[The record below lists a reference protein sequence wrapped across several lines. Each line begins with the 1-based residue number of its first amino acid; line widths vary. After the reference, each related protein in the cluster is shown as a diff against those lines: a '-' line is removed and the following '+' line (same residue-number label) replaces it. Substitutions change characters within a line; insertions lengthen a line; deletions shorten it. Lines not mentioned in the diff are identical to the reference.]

1 MRQLLL
7 TCREHNQSSSFTWPA
22 ETFVLRGGDISKRV
36 ICGEIKQSQV
46 RVIIGL
52 APIFPYTFYHLTHYW
67 FAAADIPV

>member
-36 ICGEIKQSQV
+36 ICREIKQSQMCIV
-46 RVIIGL
+46 MPYNFIIPFGIL
-52 APIFPYTFYHLTHYW
+52 
-67 FAAADIPV
+67 FAKSLQAG

>member
-36 ICGEIKQSQV
+36 ICGEIKQSQM
-46 RVIIGL
+46 RVIM
-52 APIFPYTFYHLTHYW
+52 PCKFIFPVWVL
-67 FAAADIPV
+67 FAKSLQAGYKPVQ